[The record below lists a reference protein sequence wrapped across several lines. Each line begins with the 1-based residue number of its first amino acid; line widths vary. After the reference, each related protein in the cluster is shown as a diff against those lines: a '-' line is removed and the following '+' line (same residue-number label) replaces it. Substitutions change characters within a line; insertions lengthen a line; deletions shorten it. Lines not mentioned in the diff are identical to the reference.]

1 MEPMAAE
8 NPDII
13 MSRLDPFKWL
23 SPQSR
28 KRIWL
33 ASLIISAA
41 LLSAMNLLDVALKT
55 AAAPSG
61 IISFEFAG
69 NMVNAQRMLASWDAD
84 ARVHAALSL
93 GIDYLFLVAYALVIS
108 MACAHTANTLRR
120 RFKAAAAIGF
130 VLAWAQ
136 FLAAGLDAVENA
148 ALIRL
153 LLGSSHSFYPLVAW
167 VCAGIKFGLVGLGL
181 AYLPVGFILGRLV
194 RRS

>member
-1 MEPMAAE
+1 MLPSEAQE
-8 NPDII
+8 YLEIV
-13 MSRLDPFKWL
+13 
-23 SPQSR
+23 R
-28 KRIWL
+28 KRG
-33 ASLIISAA
+33 AA
-41 LLSAMNLLDVALKT
+41 KATLN
-55 AAAPSG
+55 
-61 IISFEFAG
+61 
-69 NMVNAQRMLASWDAD
+69 
-84 ARVHAALSL
+84 RVYYNVTKRE
-93 GIDYLFLVAYALVIS
+93 GLFLVAYALVIS
-108 MACAHTANTLRR
+108 MACAYTANTLRR

-181 AYLPVGFILGRLV
+181 AYLPAGFILGRLV